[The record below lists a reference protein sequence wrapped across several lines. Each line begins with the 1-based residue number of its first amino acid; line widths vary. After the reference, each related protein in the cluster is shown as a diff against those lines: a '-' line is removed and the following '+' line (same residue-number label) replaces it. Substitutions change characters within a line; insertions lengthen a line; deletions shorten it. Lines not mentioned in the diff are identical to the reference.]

1 MSIVCCHCCSCRFL
15 WHIGVIVDSA
25 NTSSTTRCLYS
36 ISIIRTVGHPS
47 CLPGRLPGCLS
58 CDTLLYACCKGSVAS
73 NANPPPPPPSPPL
86 QIEQIHM
93 RTHNALERVFT
104 SPPLH
109 SPLHS
114 CISLCPFPYNWKLCH
129 APKRSG
135 SGEGAGQRAEGLTSG
150 ICCRHYL
157 TPVL

>member
-73 NANPPPPPPSPPL
+73 NANLPPPPHHPCKLSQFTCALTTHSNEYSLRLHFTPHFTHAFHCAPSLIIGNCAMPL
-86 QIEQIHM
+86 KGVGVGREQG
-93 RTHNALERVFT
+93 R
-104 SPPLH
+104 
-109 SPLHS
+109 
-114 CISLCPFPYNWKLCH
+114 
-129 APKRSG
+129 
-135 SGEGAGQRAEGLTSG
+135 GQRG
-150 ICCRHYL
+150 
-157 TPVL
+157 